1 MHANRIL
8 AAALA
13 ALGAV
18 TANPIPLA
26 QLDFAGLFNA
36 FDIDHGDAPRALLV
50 MAAVGG
56 CLTCV
61 VIGAALAG
69 ACLALRGA
77 PAARPVLL
85 AAALAGFVTA
95 MPLWPPTGIVLGAAV
110 LALEPAAGT
119 VRST

>member
-18 TANPIPLA
+18 TAIPIPLA
-26 QLDFAGLFNA
+26 QLDFAGAFNA
-36 FDIDHGDAPRALLV
+36 FDIDHGDAPQALLV

-69 ACLALRGA
+69 ACLALSGA

-85 AAALAGFVTA
+85 GAALAGLVTA
-95 MPLWPPTGIVLGAAV
+95 MPLWLPTGIVLGAAALV
-110 LALEPAAGT
+110 LERPPRTARPT
-119 VRST
+119 